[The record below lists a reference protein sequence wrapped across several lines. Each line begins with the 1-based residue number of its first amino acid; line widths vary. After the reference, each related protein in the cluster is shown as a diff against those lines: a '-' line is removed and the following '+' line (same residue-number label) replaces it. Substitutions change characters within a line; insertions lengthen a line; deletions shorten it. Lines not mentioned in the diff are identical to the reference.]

1 MLINPGSELTFASG
15 QLIKTL
21 QIPRRHASIPIIGIR
36 GSQSERTRGVVP
48 LTLHSIYSSQSV
60 NVTAYILKNL
70 TSLPSM
76 ATAEY
81 SWPHLHEL
89 QLADP
94 DFLTPGPIDLIL
106 GADSYGLFIQP
117 DIIKRYEEEPIA
129 QRTIFGW
136 IVLGPTSAPTASVH
150 SSHHVAVDHELHDL
164 LTKFWIQK
172 EVPAFSTTQLNP
184 DEEECETQFKAT
196 LSRDRAGRYVVRLA
210 LKLQASQLGESR
222 STAQRCLQR
231 TLRRLSTDPIY
242 QNLYSSFILEYEELQ
257 HMIRVPPSS
266 PELSP
271 VFYLPHHGVL
281 KDDSITTKLR
291 VVFNGSSLTST
302 GSSLNDILPT
312 GAKLQPDISDILL
325 WVRRHRYIF
334 ITDITKMFR
343 QIQVHPD
350 NWDLQRILWVD
361 DQLNIIP
368 YQLTTGRYVDDIC
381 GGADTLPELT
391 SIAHQLV
398 NLCKAGGFPLA
409 KWQSNHPELLQA
421 LPMDVTAV
429 EPNSFDNTQGKILG
443 LIWQPHSDQFV
454 FSSKAF
460 NRPVITKQIILS
472 EVAQLFDPLGF
483 LSPVIIRAK
492 TLLQELWLEKVGWDD
507 CLSPQLRHRWTHFRS
522 ELSDLTS
529 ITIPLWMSLTPS
541 AMVELHGF
549 SDASQLAMAAAVY
562 IKVIP
567 HTTEPIITLVCAKTK
582 VAPLKRLTIS
592 RLELMA
598 AVLLSRLIS
607 YVQRT
612 LELAEIPIYLWTD
625 SSHSLLNIGQAW
637 YQPDSAA
644 TLEERPGLLLTS
656 STVKQHHLWELLYRY
671 SSLIRLL
678 QITAQCQRCCAILK
692 GIPQFSL
699 ATPLTPADLEGSYW
713 IRSVQSAY
721 FSSELTIIS
730 SGAHLTRSHPLAK
743 FTAFIDHSGILR
755 VGGRFRHSQ
764 LDPEYT
770 SLKRLFNAGSKE
782 FSELAQLLTHDGTTW
797 VFNPPAAPHFGG
809 KWEAAVKS
817 VKHHLRRTI
826 GETALTYKKL
836 TTLLVQ
842 IEAILNS
849 RPLCPLSD
857 DPEDLAA
864 LTPGH
869 FIIGAAPTTIPEP
882 SLSSVPLT
890 RVSRWQLIQQQ
901 FQHFWS
907 RWSVE
912 CLQRQLAISKWHHPS
927 TQIKVGSLV
936 LLTDERFSPS
946 KWPLARVT
954 RLHLSSDG
962 LCRVVTLK
970 TAITELK
977 RPITKL
983 AVLPMTQ
990 DQPSP
995 TEQSATDP
1003 ASPSPISLS

>member
-1 MLINPGSELTFASG
+1 M
-15 QLIKTL
+15 
-21 QIPRRHASIPIIGIR
+21 
-36 GSQSERTRGVVP
+36 V
-48 LTLHSIYSSQSV
+48 
-60 NVTAYILKNL
+60 
-70 TSLPSM
+70 
-76 ATAEY
+76 
-81 SWPHLHEL
+81 
-89 QLADP
+89 
-94 DFLTPGPIDLIL
+94 
-106 GADSYGLFIQP
+106 
-117 DIIKRYEEEPIA
+117 
-129 QRTIFGW
+129 
-136 IVLGPTSAPTASVH
+136 
-150 SSHHVAVDHELHDL
+150 
-164 LTKFWIQK
+164 
-172 EVPAFSTTQLNP
+172 
-184 DEEECETQFKAT
+184 
-196 LSRDRAGRYVVRLA
+196 
-210 LKLQASQLGESR
+210 
-222 STAQRCLQR
+222 
-231 TLRRLSTDPIY
+231 
-242 QNLYSSFILEYEELQ
+242 
-257 HMIRVPPSS
+257 RVPPSS
-266 PELSP
+266 PEPSP

-302 GSSLNDILPT
+302 GSSLNDILHT
-312 GAKLQPDISDILL
+312 GAKLQADISDILL

-350 NWDLQRILWVD
+350 DWDLQRILWVD

-368 YQLTTGRYVDDIC
+368 YQLTTRSAPFSAVRVLLQLVEDEGRNYPLAVSPLLKGRYVDDIC

-421 LPMDVTAV
+421 LPTDITAAT
-429 EPNSFDNTQGKILG
+429 PHSFDDAQGKILG
-443 LIWQPHSDQFV
+443 LTWHPHSDQFV
-454 FSSKAF
+454 FSCKAS
-460 NRPVITKQIILS
+460 NRPVITKRTILS
-472 EVAQLFDPLGF
+472 EVAQIFDPLGF

-492 TLLQELWLEKVGWDD
+492 VLIQELWLEKVGWDD
-507 CLSPQLRHRWTHFRS
+507 CLSPQLRHRWTHLRS

-529 ITIPLWMSLTPS
+529 ITIPRWLSLTPS
-541 AMVELHGF
+541 TMVELHGF

-562 IKVIP
+562 IKVISHP
-567 HTTEPIITLVCAKTK
+567 TEPIITLVCAKTK
-582 VAPLKRLTIS
+582 VAPLKRLTIP
-592 RLELMA
+592 RLELTA

-625 SSHSLLNIGQAW
+625 SSVSLTWINSHPSRWKDFVRNRVAAIQERVPQGHWRFIPGKENPADCASRGLSSAQLSRHHLWWNGPSWLAQPPQHWPSMAS
-637 YQPDSAA
+637 QPDSAA

-656 STVKQHHLWELLYRY
+656 STAKQHHLWELLYRY

-678 QITAQCQRCCAILK
+678 RITALCQRCCAILK
-692 GIPQFSL
+692 GIPQSSL
-699 ATPLTPADLEGSYW
+699 ATPLTPADLESSRLYW
-713 IRSVQSAY
+713 IRSVQLAY

-730 SGAHLTRSHPLAK
+730 SGPHLSRSHPLAK

-755 VGGRFRHSQ
+755 VGGRLRQSQ
-764 LDPEYT
+764 LDPECKHPAILPRDSYLSQLIISDAHLRT
-770 SLKRLFNAGSKE
+770 LHGGTQVTLTYLRQAYWIVGGRAPE

-826 GETALTYKKL
+826 GETALTYEEL

-842 IEAILNS
+842 IEAVLNS

-857 DPEDLAA
+857 DPEDLAT

-882 SLSSVPLT
+882 SLTSVPLT
-890 RVSRWQLIQQQ
+890 RLSRWQLIQQQ
-901 FQHFWS
+901 LQHFWS
-907 RWSVE
+907 RWSAE

-936 LLTDERFSPS
+936 LLTDERFPPS

-954 RLHLSSDG
+954 QLHLGSDG

-970 TAITELK
+970 TATTELK

-983 AVLPMTQ
+983 AVLPMTP
-990 DQPSP
+990 DQPSL
-995 TEQSATDP
+995 TRQSTTDP
-1003 ASPSPISLS
+1003 ASPSSRS